1 MKLMLSEQT
10 VRNDSAELNSFTVKD
25 IAIVISLCVSLIGYK
40 FFFVCLFFTEVTR
53 LVLEV

>member
-40 FFFVCLFFTEVTR
+40 FFLFVCFLLR
-53 LVLEV
+53 